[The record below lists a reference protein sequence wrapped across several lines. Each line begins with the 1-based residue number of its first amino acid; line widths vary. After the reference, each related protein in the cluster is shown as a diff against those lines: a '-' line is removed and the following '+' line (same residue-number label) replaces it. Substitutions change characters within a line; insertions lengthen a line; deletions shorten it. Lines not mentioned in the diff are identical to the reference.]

1 MCVIAGMGLQLTK
14 VEIEAG
20 LAYCRLLRARRFNES
35 LKAISPFHNKDPFV
49 LLDNTGKDVYRQ
61 ILPIVRGR
69 AQLKGVVVLDEPW
82 AVVQYLAELKG
93 ARGGGAV
100 SLTVGLSRVQK
111 FVSNGK
117 RTIRGL
123 ANSGQLDRVG
133 DIVDPKGGSWTL
145 PVPLLWQHQHDQPI
159 GWVRSIDARNDG
171 LWITAE
177 LAEGIGKSDEAW
189 RAIEAGLVDSYSI
202 GFTAYE
208 WDELPHGGR
217 RFVSWTLLEISVV
230 TVPADSAAKI
240 QRGARTTIKAR
251 GDIPAHPGAV
261 RLLRGAR

>member
-1 MCVIAGMGLQLTK
+1 VG
-14 VEIEAG
+14 E
-20 LAYCRLLRARRFNES
+20 
-35 LKAISPFHNKDPFV
+35 
-49 LLDNTGKDVYRQ
+49 DVYKRL
-61 ILPIVRGR
+61 LPIVRGH
-69 AQLKGVVVLDEPW
+69 AQLKGAVLLDEGETK
-82 AVVQYLAELKG
+82 AVVQYLAKLKD
-93 ARGGGAV
+93 AKSGGAV
-100 SLTVGLSRVQK
+100 NLTVGLSRVQK

-202 GFTAYE
+202 GFKAYDWE
-208 WDELPHGGR
+208 PLSHGGK
-217 RFVSWTLLEISVV
+217 RFTSWTLLEISVV
-230 TVPADSAAKI
+230 TVPADPAAKI
-240 QRGARTTIKAR
+240 RRGVSSIDRAIQVAK
-251 GDIPAHPGAV
+251 GS
-261 RLLRGAR
+261 